1 MWECR
6 AWSLRALPGT
16 EAHPN
21 MQNGHDWRS
30 LVEQREFVPARMK
43 FSRGV
48 VLTTS
53 SILLLIAILIF
64 WPILQFKV
72 SPASAD
78 DSTPNPPTSTLS
90 TTAITTAT
98 PSNTPDPTAT
108 ATAVPTETPVQEQIS
123 STETQIPPNIPASN
137 PLKTG
142 TIIISMFEAGFSHLF
157 AYQALDTPFTRL
169 TSGPWNDSHPALSP
183 DGRWIAFT
191 SNRSGPWDLYLLDLL
206 SGEVMRLTESQAF
219 ESSPTW
225 SPDGNLIAYES
236 YETDSEIIIRSVF
249 DDQTLINL
257 SQHPAAD
264 YQPAWSPLGRQLAFI
279 STRSGDAD
287 VWLADFDKPDAERF
301 KNLSLTPDMDE
312 KNPGWSPGGD
322 SLAWAGAQANQHS
335 IFSWEAGTGTTYIGS
350 GDWPVWSPDSST
362 ILASLEG
369 ANNSHL
375 TAYQAADGR
384 LELPPVLLPGSIAGL
399 SWSSLTLPQPLP
411 ENIQQIAAEEYNLPW
426 SQTDPD
432 QQGNLVQ
439 LTNVQ
444 APIAELHDS
453 ADDAFHALR
462 SEVSSAAGW
471 DFLGTLENAFVP
483 ITSPLPPG
491 LGQDWLY
498 TGRAFAFD
506 TLPVNAGWVV
516 IVPEYYGHEIY
527 WRVFLKA
534 RFQNG
539 SLGKPMRQVPWN
551 FNARY
556 DGDPLLY
563 EQGGYT
569 GEIVPA
575 GYWIDF
581 TELALSF
588 GWQRLS
594 ALPTWQSAYYA
605 ARFNEFLIASDKSW
619 EAAMLDI
626 YPAELL
632 FTPTPIHPP
641 TLTPTRTPS
650 WPIPSTPSP

>member
-1 MWECR
+1 MY
-6 AWSLRALPGT
+6 
-16 EAHPN
+16 
-21 MQNGHDWRS
+21 NGHDWRS
-30 LVEQREFVPARMK
+30 FVEQGEFHPARMK

-53 SILLLIAILIF
+53 SILLLIVILIF

-78 DSTPNPPTSTLS
+78 DSTPGPPTSTLS
-90 TTAITTAT
+90 ATAISTET

-108 ATAVPTETPVQEQIS
+108 ETTVPTKAPVQEQEIILD
-123 STETQIPPNIPASN
+123 TQIPPTTPAST
-137 PLKTG
+137 PLQTG
-142 TIIISMFEAGFSHLF
+142 TIIMAMYEAGYSHLF
-157 AYQALDTPFTRL
+157 AYQALETPYTRL
-169 TSGPWNDSHPALSP
+169 TSGPWNDSYPALSP
-183 DGRWIAFT
+183 DGRRIAFA
-191 SNRSGPWDLYLLDLL
+191 SNRSGPWDLYLLDLQ
-206 SGEVMRLTESQAF
+206 SGDVIRLTETQAF

-236 YETDSEIIIRSVF
+236 YASDSEIIIQSVF

-264 YQPAWSPLGRQLAFI
+264 YQPAWSPQGRQLAFI

-287 VWLADFDKPDAERF
+287 VWLADFDKPDTERF
-301 KNLSLTPDMDE
+301 INLSLTPDIDE
-312 KNPGWSPGGD
+312 KNPGWSPSGD
-322 SLAWAGAQANQHS
+322 SLAWAGSQANQHS
-335 IFSWEAGTGTTYIGS
+335 IFSWNADSGTTYIGS

-369 ANNSHL
+369 ANSTQL
-375 TAYQAADGR
+375 TAYQAADGG
-384 LELPPVLLPGSIAGL
+384 LELPPVLLPGSITGL
-399 SWSSLTLPQPLP
+399 SWSKHKFSQSLP
-411 ENIQQIAAEEYNLPW
+411 ENLQQIAAEEHNLPW
-426 SQTDPD
+426 LLDNPD
-432 QQGNLVQ
+432 LQGNMVRLA
-439 LTNVQ
+439 LVQ
-444 APIAELHDS
+444 APFPELHDS
-453 ADDAFHALR
+453 TDDAFQALR

-483 ITSPLPPG
+483 ITAPLPPG

-506 TLPVNAGWVV
+506 NLPVNAGWVV
-516 IVPEYYGHEIY
+516 IVPEYFGHDIY

-539 SLGKPMRQVPWN
+539 SLGKPMQQVPWN
-551 FNARY
+551 FNARFE
-556 DGDPLLY
+556 GDPLLY
-563 EQGGYT
+563 EQGGHA
-569 GEIVPA
+569 GESVPA

-581 TELALSF
+581 TELALAF
-588 GWQRLS
+588 GWQRLP

-605 ARFNEFLIASDKSW
+605 ARFNEFVIATNKSW
-619 EAAMLDI
+619 DAAMLDI
-626 YPAELL
+626 YPPELL
-632 FTPTPIHPP
+632 FSPTPLHPP

-650 WPIPSTPSP
+650 WPIASTPHP